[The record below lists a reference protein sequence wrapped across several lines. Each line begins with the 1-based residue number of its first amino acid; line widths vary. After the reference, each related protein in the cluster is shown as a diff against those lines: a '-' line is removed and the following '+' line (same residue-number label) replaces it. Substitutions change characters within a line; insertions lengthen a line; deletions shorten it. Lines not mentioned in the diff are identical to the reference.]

1 MKEREEGDGQ
11 ERREVEDGEKR
22 RGGRKRRNS
31 SPAALRWT
39 RQDRASTPV
48 GDRGL
53 PTENSCSECFYYGV
67 LGQYGITEYG
77 FTWLL
82 TCETVVFYSEKALDY
97 QKFSLNLQH
106 FVLVIDRH
114 GCSWIRGYIRGSVP
128 DSAEI
133 YRTGLGLYSQQRA
146 ALQWTYLCFN
156 QDWPQTPFAIS
167 IAMSLN

>member
-1 MKEREEGDGQ
+1 MGKREGRLKMERSEGAEGREEIPARRLCGGHAKTGPARQLAIGDYLQ
-11 ERREVEDGEKR
+11 R
-22 RGGRKRRNS
+22 S
-31 SPAALRWT
+31 L
-39 RQDRASTPV
+39 
-48 GDRGL
+48 
-53 PTENSCSECFYYGV
+53 NSCSECFYYGV

-146 ALQWTYLCFN
+146 ALQRTYLCFN